1 MNQKHKLSSPVER
14 IYHEWDKALSN
25 NDAQALLALYAPDAT
40 LESPVIP
47 HLMGTENGVLRGH
60 EQLRLLF
67 EKVVERKPKVR
78 QYFRTGYLTD
88 GKKLMFEYPRSGP
101 EGEQM
106 DFVEVMELNEE
117 GLIQRH
123 RVYWGWFGLQVLQKD
138 AYRK

>member
-60 EQLRLLF
+60 EQLRPLF
-67 EKVVERKPKVR
+67 EKVAERKPKVR

-138 AYRK
+138 AYHK

>member
-1 MNQKHKLSSPVER
+1 MNQKHKLSSPVEK

-60 EQLRLLF
+60 EQLRPLF
-67 EKVVERKPKVR
+67 EKVAERKPKVR

-88 GKKLMFEYPRSGP
+88 GKKLMFEYPGSGP

-138 AYRK
+138 AYHK